1 MASLFEIGRSA
12 INAQRQALNV
22 TGQNIVNANTEG
34 YRRRDA
40 NLTEV
45 FGVQSELNSMTSQVG
60 LGVKLGVVNR
70 AYDAFLTDTKR
81 VSIGR
86 FEASDAFVG
95 KLEALENAILP
106 NDGDLG
112 VVMTAF
118 FEQLR
123 QVSAEPGDTAPRAA
137 ALEMG
142 HTVANAFNNTANL
155 LGGLAEG
162 TVEEIEIRLV
172 EVNRNLEALSALN
185 GQLRSSNIGANP
197 PNSLMDERDR
207 ILDNL
212 SEVIPL
218 NVSIGERFDAE
229 VRLGGSTAGPIILS
243 GEEAKNLTVVAREQ
257 GSIMLRIGSG
267 QIVSQ
272 LEAGSLRGLVDA
284 HGTTRRA
291 VMELDALARD
301 FTEKMN
307 AQHSQGIDLDGQ
319 FGRELFSVVDFE
331 VSARTVNQGD
341 AEAAI
346 YLVPGRAD
354 RLSDMQM
361 TYDAKRGQWQ
371 LSNDAGET
379 LSTGRGRI
387 EIDGAVID
395 VTGTPEDGD
404 VISFASMVGEAS
416 RMSFLLT
423 RGEELAAAS
432 STVVYPAT
440 TNSGSAV
447 MTTSQDTAPESGV
460 PSLAN
465 ILSNNLSP
473 VAAQEF
479 LRGGVVAS
487 IPRGTNEIT
496 LASLAT
502 QTTASVSAGL
512 DVNIRSISATV
523 DGVEYSFALNPNSV
537 GIDAWETGSEIA
549 QYLSMGVLRS
559 GDATSN
565 VMLKDLGITVS
576 GSETGLAFAS
586 DGSQAFT
593 ALSAMS
599 SSGGVLG
606 TDFSLGEEASD
617 IRIFTRE
624 GRQIAGSPLHATEVA
639 QFLTV
644 ENGFSKDAEYRSDHN
659 TVNNNSSYR
668 GLSIIQRISNSDP
681 MESGLQTTM
690 SSLTGLRGSNLN
702 TISTN
707 PTGNATKEQTITLE
721 METGATGSLSI
732 PPGVDAAYVSE
743 QANKAFAAVGVST
756 VAQTAVRLSLAEVAS
771 GQVQFNL
778 TSTNQTP
785 VTVSAQVNNGNL
797 SGLAESINRRSA
809 DTGVTAELSLSSSDI
824 TLIQAD
830 GFDVVIQ
837 NITSAIALTVGALD
851 QAFNPLPLDN
861 SDNPET
867 FLPFGDD
874 LRFSGTLSFH
884 SGSSFSLTTSA
895 VGQPNVALNS
905 AADPMIGGLAERI
918 FTNGG
923 TQAALRF
930 GFDNR
935 IDGVSQSVD
944 GTRVQAPS
952 SEFATQLTMADG
964 TSFVAMVSSSNMGV
978 GVMNGASIAEA
989 TALQMRVQAPVTM
1002 LEGVG
1007 FSLDAIPEI
1016 GASAL
1021 FELAGAEYTL
1031 TRVDDGNADSLTAL
1045 DFEITGPE
1053 IGRIR
1058 ARVTETDEGY
1068 SLSLVVADGQ
1078 LAGAG
1083 PRPVMDTAASFFGLS
1098 NSQVS
1103 LSVQGR
1109 SFDATSMN
1117 PGSYTMDVAVKG
1129 DAETVTFDI
1138 DGSGILSLTSVSDEA
1153 ALSVKVDFD
1162 DTTGLSIITL
1172 TSQQVGADAM
1182 VITPSSIATNLG
1194 FKLAAAE
1201 LNVEN
1206 GQLFARSTNGSA
1218 VDIKAGGTSAAGSY
1232 LHLTDIPDEELLVV
1246 MGVDGAK
1253 RLSAQYEIGVPV
1265 SAENRVPES
1274 FRVQMMDD
1282 NSGRVE
1288 LFDTASGASIA
1299 TRMSSGFARFNVSD
1313 QMVELSGFAESGDSF
1328 EFITGQRSAGDSRN
1342 MDMLLAFGMQGSDRR
1357 SFQDD
1362 FRTIAAG
1369 AGATLEAARM
1379 TLSSNEAVRD
1389 AAVASES
1396 ELSGVSLDEE
1406 AAKLM
1411 SQQQAFQAAAR
1422 ILQTAR
1428 EMFDTLIQI
1437 A

>member
-81 VSIGR
+81 VSVGR

-95 KLEALENAILP
+95 KLESLENAILP

-112 VVMTAF
+112 AVMTAF

-123 QVSAEPGDTAPRAA
+123 QVSAEPGDNAPRSAA
-137 ALEMG
+137 VEMG

-172 EVNRNLEALSALN
+172 EVNRNLEALSVLN
-185 GQLRSSNIGANP
+185 GQLRASNIGANP

-218 NVSIGERFDAE
+218 NVSIGGRFDAE

-243 GEEAKNLTVVAREQ
+243 GEDAKNLTVVASEQ

-284 HGTTRRA
+284 HGTTQRA

-301 FTEKMN
+301 FTQKMN

-319 FGRELFSVVDFE
+319 LGRELFSVVDFE

-341 AEAAI
+341 AEASI

-371 LSNDAGET
+371 LSNETGET
-379 LSTGRGRI
+379 LGTGRGRI
-387 EIDGAVID
+387 ELDGAVID

-404 VISFASMVGEAS
+404 VISFALMAGEAS

-432 STVVYPAT
+432 RTVVYPAT

-447 MTTSQDTAPESGV
+447 LTTSQDTAPESGV

-502 QTTASVSAGL
+502 QTTASVSAEL
-512 DVNIRSISATV
+512 DANIRSISATV
-523 DGVEYSFALNPNSV
+523 DGVEYSFTLNPNSV

-549 QYLSMGVLRS
+549 HYLSMGVLRS

-576 GSETGLAFAS
+576 GSESGLALAS

-593 ALSAMS
+593 ALSATS

-606 TDFSLGEEASD
+606 TDLSLGEEASD

-639 QFLTV
+639 KFLTV
-644 ENGFSKDAEYRSDHN
+644 ENGFSESAEYRSDHN
-659 TVNNNSSYR
+659 TVDNNASYR

-681 MESGLQTTM
+681 MESGLQSTM

-707 PTGNATKEQTITLE
+707 PTGNATQEQTITLE

-743 QANKAFAAVGVST
+743 RANKAFAAVGVST
-756 VAQTAVRLSLAEVAS
+756 MAQTAVRISLAGAAS

-797 SGLAESINRRSA
+797 SELVESINRRSG

-824 TLIQAD
+824 TLLQAD

-837 NITSAIALTVGALD
+837 DITSEIALTVGALD
-851 QAFNPLPLDN
+851 QDFNPLPLDN
-861 SDNPET
+861 SDSPET
-867 FLPFGDD
+867 FLSFGDD

-895 VGQPNVALNS
+895 VGQTNVALNS
-905 AADPMIGGLAERI
+905 AADPMIGGLVERT

-923 TQAALRF
+923 TQAALSF

-952 SEFATQLTMADG
+952 SLFETRLTMADD
-964 TSFVAMVSSSNMGV
+964 TSFNAMVSSSNVGV

-989 TALQMRVQAPVTM
+989 TALQMRAQSPVPM

-1021 FELAGAEYTL
+1021 FELGGAEYTL

-1058 ARVTETDEGY
+1058 ARVNDTDEGY

-1078 LAGAG
+1078 LAGTG
-1083 PRPVMDTAASFFGLS
+1083 PRPVIDTAASVFGLS
-1098 NSQVS
+1098 NSQAS

-1109 SFDATSMN
+1109 AFDAASMTA
-1117 PGSYTMDVAVKG
+1117 GSYTMDITVKG
-1129 DAETVTFDI
+1129 GAETVTFDI
-1138 DGSGILSLTSVSDEA
+1138 DSSGISLTSVSDSA
-1153 ALSVKVDFD
+1153 ALSAEIDFD
-1162 DTTGLSIITL
+1162 ASTGLSIITL
-1172 TSQQVGADAM
+1172 TSQQAGADAM
-1182 VITPSSIATNLG
+1182 VITPSSVATNLG

-1201 LNVEN
+1201 LSVEN

-1218 VDIKAGGTSAAGSY
+1218 VDIKSGGTSAAGSY
-1232 LHLTDIPDEELLVV
+1232 LHLTDIPDEELLVM
-1246 MGVDGAK
+1246 MGLEGAK

-1265 SAENRVPES
+1265 SAEDREPES

-1288 LFDTASGASIA
+1288 LFDNASGASIA

-1342 MDMLLAFGMQGSDRR
+1342 MDMLLAFGQQGSDRR

-1389 AAVASES
+1389 AAVASEG

-1428 EMFDTLIQI
+1428 EMFDTLIRI
-1437 A
+1437 T